1 MIPKLPIDFNSN
13 SAFEKLKFVEEHYE
27 ELMLAYKD
35 IMEHLKIPV
44 LGGGESLFDVVTFT
58 NPKPIYV
65 TLRFVD
71 SLPSSLKTSCYF
83 GSPKFDRYGDIDNDT
98 VSTSYI
104 QNLVGASYSDE
115 IVPSDSYNYFLRI
128 YRDGVEIDYD
138 ENSSLR
144 YSDNDS
150 NWDGLELRL
159 FRLRKYEHDAQ
170 GEDLGDFVSA
180 VKRLFTPTEIE
191 LKPTSS
197 EVLRGLS
204 IQDENY
210 LINETDTPY
219 TYAID
224 CCKYSGQYLKLNGGT
239 YSNIGTVNSSGKYGG
254 FLGVESS
261 CSGTSAEAN
270 HFYVNVLIDTNGHPY
285 FSLSTYKAEE
295 DNTSFTFTRLVP
307 KV

>member
-1 MIPKLPIDFNSN
+1 MIPKLPIDFNST

-44 LGGGESLFDVVTFT
+44 LGGGESLFEAVTAT

-83 GSPKFDRYGDIDNDT
+83 GSPKFDRYDDIDNDN

-144 YSDNDS
+144 HSDNDS
-150 NWDGLELRL
+150 DWDGLELRL

-180 VKRLFTPTEIE
+180 VERLFTPTEIE

-197 EVLRGLS
+197 EILRGLS

-239 YSNIGTVNSSGKYGG
+239 YSNIGTVNSSSKYGG

-261 CSGTSAEAN
+261 CSSTSAEAN
-270 HFYVNVLIDTNGHPY
+270 HFYVNVLIDSFSNPY
-285 FSLSTYKAEE
+285 FNLSTYKAEE
-295 DNTSFTFTRLVP
+295 DNTPFTFTRLVP

>member
-44 LGGGESLFDVVTFT
+44 LGGGESPFDVVTFT

-71 SLPSSLKTSCYF
+71 SLPSSFKTSCYF
-83 GSPKFDRYGDIDNDT
+83 GSPKFDRYDDIDNDT

-115 IVPSDSYNYFLRI
+115 IVPLDSYNYFLRI

-150 NWDGLELRL
+150 DWDGLELRL
-159 FRLRKYEHDAQ
+159 FRLSKYEHDAQ

-180 VKRLFTPTEIE
+180 VERLLTPTEIE

-224 CCKYSGQYLKLNGGT
+224 CCKYNGQYLRLNGGT
-239 YSNIGTVNSSGKYGG
+239 YSNIGTVDSSSKYSG
-254 FLGVESS
+254 FLGVDSS
-261 CSGTSAEAN
+261 CSATSTEAN
-270 HFYVNVLIDTNGHPY
+270 HFYINVLIDTNGHPY
-285 FSLSTYKAEE
+285 FSLNTYKAEE
-295 DNTSFTFTRLVP
+295 DNTPFTFTRLVP